1 MWGTLL
7 NDLVGPGFSKVAV
20 ETDQE
25 LREGATKDT
34 SPPGQGG
41 AVLGRGVSTPTSRL
55 RTLTAGGKPKAD
67 GGAGQAGRPQTFTS
81 HGKSLS
87 PPTRE
92 GRLAFPLPSQSG
104 RHFRGLAG

>member
-7 NDLVGPGFSKVAV
+7 NDLVGPGFSKVAM

-41 AVLGRGVSTPTSRL
+41 AVLGRGVSTPTSR
-55 RTLTAGGKPKAD
+55 
-67 GGAGQAGRPQTFTS
+67 
-81 HGKSLS
+81 
-87 PPTRE
+87 
-92 GRLAFPLPSQSG
+92 
-104 RHFRGLAG
+104 RGH